1 MKNNQKIFVGIG
13 SGAIQLG
20 LWAYQAN
27 LAGMKIILCDVD
39 PERINQIRKNKNC
52 YHINIAHF
60 DRIVSVKIGPVE
72 IYNIS
77 IPEER
82 NRVIGYIGKAN
93 DIVTAVPSTSIYE
106 KGISD
111 LLKEGLL
118 LRNKN
123 SPVIVYA
130 SENQIRAAR
139 TLEKLVF
146 PSGGTPPFV
155 QFCDTVIAR
164 MGGVQSDMKL
174 IKKLELQPMTS
185 GDKEAM
191 LVEDFDKIIVE
202 KEYLSRKY
210 SFETEFSRFH
220 STDDIGLYEENKLF
234 GHNAVHSLLGF
245 IGKLKGYTFMSQY
258 NGDSDFGYIGVDALR
273 EETGRWSKMKYK
285 SSKEEIVTEN
295 GYESW
300 VVQLCSRI
308 VNPFLFDLVDR
319 IIRDPERKLGWD
331 DRLISIMRNS
341 FSVGVV
347 PKRYALGVASALL
360 YQKNLTKQKALAILE
375 NLWVKSDKQ
384 KGKIIKLVGDA
395 FEIVQGWKTS
405 PYKSLWQYIGVRSQH
420 STKQSNDYA

>member
-1 MKNNQKIFVGIG
+1 MKIYVGIG
-13 SGAIQLG
+13 SGAVQLG
-20 LWAYQAN
+20 LWAYHAN
-27 LAGMKIILCDVD
+27 LAGMKIVLCDVD
-39 PERINQIRKNKNC
+39 PLRINQIRENKNS
-52 YHINIAHF
+52 YYINIAHF
-60 DRIVSVKIGPVE
+60 DRIVSVKVGPVE
-72 IYNIS
+72 IYNLS

-82 NRVIGYIGKAN
+82 DKIINYIGKAN
-93 DIVTAVPSTSIYE
+93 DIVTAVSSTSIYE

-111 LLKEGLL
+111 LLREGLL
-118 LRNKN
+118 LKKKI

-130 SENQIRAAR
+130 SENQIKAAR
-139 TLEKLVF
+139 TLGKLVF
-146 PSGGTPPFV
+146 PETTHPFV

-164 MGGVQSDMKL
+164 MGGVHSDPVL

-202 KEYLSRKY
+202 KEYLSKEY
-210 SFETEFSRFH
+210 PFKTGFSRFH
-220 STDDIGLYEENKLF
+220 STDKISLYEENKLF

-258 NGDSDFGYIGVDALR
+258 NGDQDFGYIGVDALR
-273 EETGRWSKMKYK
+273 EETGRWFKMKYK

-300 VVQLCSRI
+300 VVHLCRRI

-331 DRLISIMRNS
+331 DRLIGIMRNA
-341 FSVGVV
+341 FSVGII

-360 YQKNLTKQKALAILE
+360 YQKNLTKQKSLSILE
-375 NLWVKSDKQ
+375 NILGEKDNQ
-384 KGKIIKLVGDA
+384 KYLRKRIISLVGDA
-395 FEIVQGWKTS
+395 FEIVKGWKES
-405 PYKSLWQYIGVRSQH
+405 RYKSLWQYSKI
-420 STKQSNDYA
+420 KNYLN